1 MYQRRTH
8 PPNDSC
14 PVGRRIGCDLYHI
27 AKDLVETSGSTCPYS
42 AGVVAQITSGT
53 AFDKHGRPFRRRNYI
68 PGIVVVAAL
77 AVVTLVVWVIAFNQ
91 PTDTHQLAACNPPP
105 PVANATQTA
114 LGEQVT
120 TATMSDVTP
129 AKLADTKIRVLN
141 ASGQGGQAAEVA
153 GALRDL
159 GYAPPTAG
167 NDTVYENTR
176 LECQGQIRFGP
187 SGRAA
192 AAALWL
198 VTPCTEL
205 FEDQRPDDTVDLA
218 IGTEFSEVSHNDDID
233 AVLASLRPDATQPA
247 ESTLLKK
254 IHSAAC

>member
-1 MYQRRTH
+1 MATAQ
-8 PPNDSC
+8 
-14 PVGRRIGCDLYHI
+14 
-27 AKDLVETSGSTCPYS
+27 VEDGDNRCPYS

-53 AFDKHGRPFRRRNYI
+53 AFDKHGRPFRRRNVL
-68 PGIVVVAAL
+68 PGIIVGVAL

-91 PTDTHQLAACNPPP
+91 TADVQQLAVCNQPPP
-105 PVANATQTA
+105 AANPTQTA
-114 LGEQVT
+114 LGKQVPSAEMT
-120 TATMSDVTP
+120 GVTP

-198 VTPCTEL
+198 VAPCTEL
-205 FEDQRPDDTVDLA
+205 FQDQRPDDTVDLA
-218 IGTEFSEVSHNDDID
+218 IGTDFTDIAHNDDID
-233 AVLASLRPDATQPA
+233 AVLASLKPDATQPPDSA
-247 ESTLLKK
+247 LLKK